1 MGFQINET
9 DQMPLVKPMATVAF
23 PRCFGRANSRSVPE
37 CESKG
42 HRDLHDRILHQHR
55 SDRSQGQTLLANPAI
70 DAQHAFIA
78 NAATSLINAFDQIGA
93 GVGKLRIK
101 S

>member
-1 MGFQINET
+1 
-9 DQMPLVKPMATVAF
+9 
-23 PRCFGRANSRSVPE
+23 
-37 CESKG
+37 
-42 HRDLHDRILHQHR
+42 
-55 SDRSQGQTLLANPAI
+55 LANPAI

-78 NAATSLINAFDQIGA
+78 NDATSLINAFDQIGA